1 MILKNAVIFNFPC
14 FDNMETFVFR
24 VTTAFPGV
32 VYFNTKE
39 YNNEKR
45 LYIGVVYNPDEDAVT
60 TIVEQVRE
68 IAITYG
74 LTINYN
80 NDCIF
85 EKYGL
90 FVVSQQ
96 NGDINLRRAI
106 QYFDCFEVANKEFA
120 KLFPNMIKPDFY
132 KSGENGVA
140 LVRIIGTGSFSGV
153 VFDASVKS
161 VVFEDPGY
169 YAKIVNK
176 EKLLS

>member
-1 MILKNAVIFNFPC
+1 MKNAVIFNFPC
-14 FDNMETFVFR
+14 FDSMEPFVFR
-24 VTTAFPGV
+24 VTAAFPGV
-32 VYFNTKE
+32 VYFDTKE

-45 LYIGVVYNPDEDAVT
+45 LYIGIIYNPDEDAVT

-68 IAITYG
+68 IAITYD

-96 NGDINLRRAI
+96 NGNLSLRRAI
-106 QYFDCFEVANKEFA
+106 QYFDGFKAANIWFA
-120 KLFPNMIKPDFY
+120 KLFPDMIKPDFY
-132 KSGENGVA
+132 ENGENGVA
-140 LVRIIGTGSFSGV
+140 LVKIIGTESFSGI

-161 VVFEDPGY
+161 VIFEDPGY